1 MKKIAYLAS
10 RVTLPGSPIRRTD
23 AFEHDYM
30 MDALRGPFAARG
42 MRVEDVA
49 WDDTKADWADFDAV
63 IIGTTW
69 DYWDRLEEFLAALVR
84 IEGQTRLF
92 NGSALVRWNA
102 RKTYLRELETKGA
115 KLIPTL
121 WLDVADEAAAKA
133 AFGTLGA
140 DDLVFKR
147 QVGAGAKD
155 QHRVKR
161 GEPIPSMRHAMMVQP
176 FLPMI
181 QTEGEL
187 SFIFID
193 GEFCHALIKRA
204 QPGDYRIQSTYGGR
218 EEKLTPSTEDLAAAR
233 AIIGT
238 LDEAPLYG
246 RVDMLRGDGGG
257 LLLMELEVIEPYLYP
272 VEGPELGERMA
283 AGVARRLLV
292 PA

>member
-42 MRVEDVA
+42 MRIDDIA
-49 WDDTKADWADFDAV
+49 WDDPKAAWAGYDAV

-69 DYWDRLEEFLAALVR
+69 DYWDRLEEFLAALEQ
-84 IEGQTRLF
+84 IEDQTRLF
-92 NGSALVRWNA
+92 NRSALVRWNA
-102 RKTYLRELETKGA
+102 RKTYLRELETRGA
-115 KLIPTL
+115 KLIPTV

-133 AFGTLGA
+133 AFDTLQA

-161 GEPIPSMRHAMMVQP
+161 GEPLSSMPQPMMAQP

-187 SFIFID
+187 SFVFID

-218 EEKLTPSTEDLAAAR
+218 EEKISPSSKDLSAAR
-233 AIIGT
+233 EIIGM
-238 LDEAPLYG
+238 LDEVPLYG
-246 RVDMLRGDGGG
+246 RVDMLRGQDGG

-283 AGVARRLLV
+283 AGLARRLSID
-292 PA
+292 P